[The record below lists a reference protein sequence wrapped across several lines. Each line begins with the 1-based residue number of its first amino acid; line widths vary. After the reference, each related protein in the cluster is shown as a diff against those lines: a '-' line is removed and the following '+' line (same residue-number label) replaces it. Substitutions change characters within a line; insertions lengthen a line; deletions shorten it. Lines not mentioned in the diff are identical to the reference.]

1 MLVEAKDRVKRKQ
14 NSKSNKKKGKKQKSS
29 PEPAEQESKES
40 VLDSFLPVYQAVIKS
55 LPVVLWPSS
64 SKHGQHSYTV

>member
-14 NSKSNKKKGKKQKSS
+14 KSKSNKKGKKQKKS
-29 PEPAEQESKES
+29 PKPAEQESKES
-40 VLDSFLPVYQAVIKS
+40 VLESFVPVYQAVIKS